1 MLRQCMAMQ
10 QRLNPGID
18 TVEKAVVMA
27 NLGAWVVQLA
37 P

>member
-27 NLGAWVVQLA
+27 NLGA
-37 P
+37 